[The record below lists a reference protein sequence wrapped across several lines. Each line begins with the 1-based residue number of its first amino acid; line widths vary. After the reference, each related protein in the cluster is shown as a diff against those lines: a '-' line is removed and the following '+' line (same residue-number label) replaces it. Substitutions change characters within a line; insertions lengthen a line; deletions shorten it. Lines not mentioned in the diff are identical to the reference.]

1 MTKLRSDKRYAG
13 GDPNAYLHRAWM
25 RRGVPSSAFVDGLVL
40 LGGCNKTIPALL
52 MAAASVDLPAV
63 VISGGP
69 MLVGSGPRRP
79 GGLARA
85 PGDPARRRR
94 RGAGTAC
101 GGKTN
106 PGRERLQGEL
116 KRTTFQLRLFADVL
130 RDGPFLQATMD
141 RAEPDWPMGADGQ
154 LTATI
159 HGSGRSR

>member
-13 GDPNAYLHRAWM
+13 GDRNAYLHRAWM

-85 PGDPARRRR
+85 PGDRLDAAAEELVPHAAGRPA
-94 RGAGTAC
+94 
-101 GGKTN
+101 
-106 PGRERLQGEL
+106 P
-116 KRTTFQLRLFADVL
+116 V
-130 RDGPFLQATMD
+130 
-141 RAEPDWPMGADGQ
+141 
-154 LTATI
+154 
-159 HGSGRSR
+159 GSGCRVS